1 MQAFSNSGLGG
12 PNSGLGVVGS
22 HGSHRFFE
30 EPDTTK
36 IVATYDCIPPN
47 NGSISF
53 LATNDLPEQSDSTD
67 LEFDSGD
74 GIFPTFINALGLQEE
89 DLTKT
94 FCLTST
100 ILDNQTLATEWIYT
114 TATGGTLQGRHHEVI
129 PKMHVYLQRTPTR
142 YYEGTLYMKSFYT
155 PAQAILIDLDGNGEE
170 VMVPINLSF
179 NANLDHW
186 RGKWLQIKFE

>member
-1 MQAFSNSGLGG
+1 MISEA
-12 PNSGLGVVGS
+12 GVFDIPYLNNQPIDMIGV
-22 HGSHRFFE
+22 RFFE
-30 EPDTTK
+30 EPDTTT
-36 IVATYDCIPPN
+36 IVATYDCVPPN

-67 LEFDSGD
+67 IEFASGD

-89 DLTKT
+89 DTTQT
-94 FCLTST
+94 FCLTRT
-100 ILDNQTLATEWIYT
+100 ELDLQTLASEWIYT
-114 TATGGTLQGRHHEVI
+114 TPSGGVLSGRHHEVI
-129 PKMHVYLQRTPTR
+129 PKLHVYLQQTPTR

-186 RGKWLQIKFE
+186 RGKWLQLKFP